1 MVAPRQVV
9 IVIPIAAALGRE
21 KKKHPLRLRSDAV
34 MTNVISLSSQFILP
48 TADWLIIP
56 SFVRSIC

>member
-21 KKKHPLRLRSDAV
+21 KKKTPSEVAV
-34 MTNVISLSSQFILP
+34 RCCDDQRNQLVESVYP
-48 TADWLIIP
+48 AD
-56 SFVRSIC
+56 S